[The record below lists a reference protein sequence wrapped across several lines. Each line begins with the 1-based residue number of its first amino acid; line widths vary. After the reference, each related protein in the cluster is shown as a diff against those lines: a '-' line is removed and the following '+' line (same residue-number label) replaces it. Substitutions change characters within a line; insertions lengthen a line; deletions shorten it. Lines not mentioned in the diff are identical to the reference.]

1 MPDVASAPVDGVVPA
16 RVFGPP
22 IVSAVIRNSPEDFI
36 VVEELGFEPSG
47 DGEHDFLH
55 VEKTAANT
63 AWVAR
68 QLARIAG
75 VASKDVGY
83 AGLKDRQA
91 ITQQWFSVRRP
102 NRDGTAWE
110 SAAIDGVRILDVTRN
125 SRKLRRGAHRGNR
138 FRIALRSDDIGAA
151 SEALRARVALI
162 GKHGVPNYYGE
173 QRFGRGNSNLELAR
187 QMFNGKRLQRDAR
200 SLALSAARSCLF
212 NMILAERVRTNTWNR
227 LLAGD
232 VANLDGSGSVF
243 AVDKVTP
250 ELEARVAALDIHPT
264 ATLWGDGAP
273 LTRLDAAALELGA
286 VERCPEIARGLMRA
300 RVDAASRALR
310 MRVKGLSIETEQ
322 GVAWLGFSLPKGA
335 FATTVLAEIV
345 DYASR
350 SST

>member
-1 MPDVASAPVDGVVPA
+1 MSAPVDRVVPL

-22 IVSAVIRNSPEDFI
+22 VFTAAIRRSPQDFI
-36 VVEELGFEPSG
+36 VDEELGFEPSG

-55 VEKTAANT
+55 IEKTGANT

-75 VASKDVGY
+75 VASRDVGY
-83 AGLKDRQA
+83 AGLKDRHA
-91 ITQQWFSVRRP
+91 VTQQWFSVRRP
-102 NRDGTAWE
+102 NRDGTDWQ
-110 SAAIDGVRILDVTRN
+110 SAAIDGVRILDVSRN

-138 FRIALRSDDIGAA
+138 FRIALRADDIGSAGD
-151 SEALRARVALI
+151 ALRQRLADI
-162 GKHGVPNYYGE
+162 GRQGVPNYYGE
-173 QRFGRGNSNLELAR
+173 QRFGRDNGNIDLAR
-187 QMFNGKRLQRDAR
+187 QMFAGKRLQRDAR
-200 SLALSAARSCLF
+200 SLAMSAARSLLF
-212 NMILAERVRTNTWNR
+212 NAILAERVRAETWHR

-243 AVDKVTP
+243 PVDAVTP
-250 ELEARVAALDIHPT
+250 ELDARAAVSDIHPT

-273 LTRLDAAALELGA
+273 LTSLDAARVELGVA
-286 VERCPEIARGLMRA
+286 ERFPDIASGLMRA

-310 MRVKGLSIETEQ
+310 VRVSDLSVDIEPQ
-322 GVAWLGFSLPKGA
+322 VAWVGFSLPKGA

-345 DYASR
+345 DYGSP

>member
-1 MPDVASAPVDGVVPA
+1 MPGGMSAPVDRVEPT
-16 RVFGPP
+16 RVFGSP
-22 IVSAVIRNSPEDFI
+22 VLTAVIRCSPEDFV
-36 VVEELGFEPSG
+36 VVEELGFQPSG

-55 VEKTAANT
+55 IEKRGANT

-68 QLARIAG
+68 RLAQIAG
-75 VASKDVGY
+75 VVSRDVGY
-83 AGLKDRQA
+83 AGMKDRHA

-102 NRDGTAWE
+102 NRDGTDWK
-110 SAAIDGVRILDVTRN
+110 SAAIEGVRILEVTRN

-138 FRIALRSDDIGAA
+138 FRIALRSDDIGTF
-151 SEALRARVALI
+151 SEQLRQRVADI

-173 QRFGRGNSNLELAR
+173 QRFGRGNANLELAR
-187 QMFNGKRLQRDAR
+187 QMFGGKRLKRDAR

-212 NMILAERVRTNTWNR
+212 NAILVERVRAGTWNR

-243 AVDKVTP
+243 PVDVVSP
-250 ELEARVAALDIHPT
+250 ELEARIAAWDIHPT

-273 LTRLDAAALELGA
+273 LTRLDAAKVELGVA
-286 VERCPEIARGLMRA
+286 ERYPDIASGLMRA

-310 MRVKGLSIETEQ
+310 MRVSELSIEIEPR
-322 GVAWLGFSLPKGA
+322 VAWLGFSLPKGG
-335 FATTVLAEIV
+335 FATTVLYEIA
-345 DYASR
+345 DYESR